1 MVDLINTE
9 KRCLIVTIEDPIEY
23 LHSHKKSL
31 VKQREVGSDTR
42 SFAEALKHVLRQD
55 PNVIMVGEMRDLE
68 TIATTIT
75 AAETGHLVLSTL
87 HTPDAAQTIER
98 LVDVFP
104 PYQQEQIRV
113 QLSSSIQ
120 GIVCQQLL
128 PRVDGR
134 GRVVAVEILVPTNG
148 IRAIIREGKTEQ
160 IPTAIQTGGQMG
172 MRSMDRSLKEL
183 YQQGIISYEVAL
195 SKVKDVHEFKAL

>member
-1 MVDLINTE
+1 
-9 KRCLIVTIEDPIEY
+9 RSLIVTIEDPIEY

-42 SFAEALKHVLRQD
+42 SFTEALKHVLRQD

-113 QLSSSIQ
+113 QLASSIQ

-134 GRVVAVEILVPTNG
+134 GRVVAVEILIPTNG
-148 IRAIIREGKTEQ
+148 VRAIIREGKTEQ

-172 MRSMDRSLKEL
+172 MRSMDHSLKEL

-195 SKVKDVHEFKAL
+195 SKVKDVHEFKSIGD